1 MYFRRVEIAA
11 VKPTLDQYIVAL
23 LYDYDCV
30 VVPQL
35 GGFVANYRPARIDTG
50 RGLAHPPGKDIR
62 FNRNLTKNDGLLASA
77 CADANGWS
85 FEEANSFVRE
95 AVESY
100 LTKLEGG
107 EKVKLKKIGLLYIDE
122 HKNLRFT
129 PDAAQNVL
137 KEAWGFETFLLPEK
151 IKRTVPVVPAPADR
165 QHPKPEKEHEAKVV
179 PMPPRHSVK
188 PAEEKPAAK
197 SGHTRGI
204 YRVAAATLLPFIG
217 LSLYMGIQ
225 TGFRSPSQFSAADL
239 LPFAETMRT
248 ERMYRP
254 VGAAEFAEADRKKN
268 YERKFPERSG
278 AFTFSFSENK
288 ADTTG
293 VWINLRKVHDAEV
306 RLTTDEAERIP
317 AADLRYH
324 IISGCFAEAANAEK
338 HVKNLL
344 KSGYTASVLD
354 VHKGLHR
361 VAAESFPDYHAAVDR
376 LENLR
381 REGDMPTAWILK
393 KQMNR

>member
-1 MYFRRVEIAA
+1 MYFRRVENTA
-11 VKPTLDQYIVAL
+11 VKPTLEQYILEL

-50 RGLAHPPGKDIR
+50 KGLAHPPGKDIR

-77 CADANGWS
+77 CADANGWT

-107 EKVKLKKIGLLYIDE
+107 EKVKLKKIGLLYIDA
-122 HKNLRFT
+122 HKNLRFS

-151 IKRTVPVVPAPADR
+151 IKRTATLAPAPVER
-165 QHPKPEKEHEAKVV
+165 QHPEPEEKREAKVV
-179 PMPPRHSVK
+179 PMPPRPSTK
-188 PAEEKPAAK
+188 PAEETPAAK
-197 SGHTRGI
+197 SGHARGI

-225 TGFRSPSQFSAADL
+225 TGFRSPSEFSAADL
-239 LPFAETMRT
+239 LPFGETMRT
-248 ERMYRP
+248 ERTYAP
-254 VGAAEFAEADRKKN
+254 TGAAEFAEEYSEKN
-268 YERKFPERSG
+268 YERKLPERRG
-278 AFTFSFSENK
+278 PFMFSFSENQ

-293 VWINLRKVHDAEV
+293 VWVDLRKV
-306 RLTTDEAERIP
+306 REAEAVVNTPEAEPTPP
-317 AADLRYH
+317 ADRRYH
-324 IISGCFAEAANAEK
+324 IISGCFAEAANAEN
-338 HVKNLL
+338 HVKNLR
-344 KSGYTASVLD
+344 KSGFSAAVLD
-354 VHKGLHR
+354 VHNGLHR
-361 VAAESFPDYHAAVDR
+361 VAAESFSDYSTAAER
-376 LENLR
+376 LESLR
-381 REGDMPTAWILK
+381 NDGTMPTAWVLK